1 MNWFYANAGKQM
13 GPVTQAEFDQLAREG
28 VIQPATLVWREGM
41 NQWEAW
47 EKVVA
52 TLPAPEAK
60 PDSATAAS
68 TPAGQVACTECRKL
82 TPAEETMQVGGAI
95 ICSACKPIFLQKL
108 REGTHVEPQVHALH
122 YAGFWIR
129 VAAYVI
135 DQVIL
140 TLVTLPL
147 SLWFNTRMD
156 RALQPA
162 VLDWGQFFQY
172 LGLSMAW
179 STAIAVSYGCF
190 FVGRYAATPGKMI
203 VKLKIVTGDGGRVSY
218 LRALARQGG
227 HVVSGMTCLIGYLL
241 PLFDDQKRALHDH
254 ICNTRVIYKR

>member
-1 MNWFYANAGKQM
+1 MSWFYANAGKQM
-13 GPVTQAEFDQLAREG
+13 GPVTRAEFDHLTREG
-28 VIQPATLVWREGM
+28 VILPATLVWREGM
-41 NQWEAW
+41 IQWEPW
-47 EKVVA
+47 EKVAA
-52 TLPAPEAK
+52 TFSSAPEAK
-60 PDSATAAS
+60 TDPTTPATP
-68 TPAGQVACTECRKL
+68 PAGQIVCTECRRL

-95 ICSACKPIFLQKL
+95 ICSACKPIFVQKL
-108 REGTHVEPQVHALH
+108 REGAHVEPQVLH

-162 VLDWGQFFQY
+162 LLDWGQFFQY

-179 STAIAVSYGCF
+179 STVIAVSYGCF

-254 ICNTRVIYKR
+254 ICNTRVIYKK